1 MQVSKNPW
9 FRREEPPWYR
19 KALVYLFV
27 FLVLPVVIF
36 LGVVG
41 IDVAAGEKQYRE
53 YLWLPGLLVFCAVL
67 LFSAAVLRLIRRKKA
82 GSER

>member
-9 FRREEPPWYR
+9 FRREEQPWYR
-19 KALVYLFV
+19 KALMYVFV
-27 FLVLPVVIF
+27 FLILPAVIF

-53 YLWLPGLLVFCAVL
+53 HLWLPGLLVFCAVL
-67 LFSAAVLRLIRRKKA
+67 LFSAAILRLIRRKKA
-82 GSER
+82 DSER